1 MRVWQVRM
9 FMCLS
14 RMLLVPFVS
23 LQLYT
28 GQAFSVP
35 LRRLPARW
43 LIKATQAVVK
53 SLAPA
58 TQVGVGGTSS
68 LHINT

>member
-1 MRVWQVRM
+1 MPM
-9 FMCLS
+9 SLS
-14 RMLLVPFVS
+14 RMLLAPFLS

-58 TQVGVGGTSS
+58 TQVGAQALSISTRDGGR
-68 LHINT
+68 L